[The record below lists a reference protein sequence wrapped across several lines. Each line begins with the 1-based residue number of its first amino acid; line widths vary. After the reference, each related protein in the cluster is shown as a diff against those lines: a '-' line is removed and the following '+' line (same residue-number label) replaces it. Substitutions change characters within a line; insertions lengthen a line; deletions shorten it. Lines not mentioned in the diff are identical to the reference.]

1 MAVINH
7 VIRDDIPNEKP
18 KPVPEG
24 DYLAM
29 IVKSDAGRN
38 KSGTGDFISLN
49 FKIIDGQFKGR
60 QIFDYINHKFDAYG
74 TDEGKTKAQH
84 IGQRHFNEI
93 CRALGYTTQVA
104 DTMLLHDKPLK
115 ITVGVKHDPGYDPKN
130 EVKKA
135 VPISGAAPVV
145 PQQGANMAAGNQPQ
159 APSAPPQQQGEALP
173 QFLQQ
178 GAGTEVPQ
186 QTDQPAPK
194 AWEQGQGGIQDL

>member
-7 VIRDDIPNEKP
+7 VIRDDIPDEKP

-24 DYLAM
+24 EYIAM

-38 KSGTGDFISLN
+38 KKNTGRFISLN
-49 FKIIDGQFKGR
+49 FKIIDGQYAGR
-60 QIFDYINHKFDAYG
+60 YIFDYINHEFDDYE
-74 TDEGKTKAQH
+74 TDTGKKTAQH
-84 IGQRHFNEI
+84 IGQTHLNEI
-93 CRALGYTTQVA
+93 CRALGYITQVS
-104 DTMLLHDKPLK
+104 DTVLLHDKPLK
-115 ITVGVKHDPGYDPKN
+115 ITVGVRHDPGYDPRN

-135 VPISGAAPVV
+135 TPISGAAPVV

-159 APSAPPQQQGEALP
+159 APTTPPQQQGEALP

-186 QTDQPAPK
+186 QTGQPAPK